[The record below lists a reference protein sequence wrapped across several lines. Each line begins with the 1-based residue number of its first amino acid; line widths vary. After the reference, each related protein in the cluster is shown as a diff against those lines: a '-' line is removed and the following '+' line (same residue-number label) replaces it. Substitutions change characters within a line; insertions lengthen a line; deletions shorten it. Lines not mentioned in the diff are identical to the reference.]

1 MLLSLFTNELKMA
14 TVIILEVPTMLV
26 FEIHTHTLEA
36 SAFATDPICSKTSHK
51 RLNNSSCRQATL

>member
-36 SAFATDPICSKTSHK
+36 SAHTATDPH
-51 RLNNSSCRQATL
+51 TLQLIRSAPKPAIND